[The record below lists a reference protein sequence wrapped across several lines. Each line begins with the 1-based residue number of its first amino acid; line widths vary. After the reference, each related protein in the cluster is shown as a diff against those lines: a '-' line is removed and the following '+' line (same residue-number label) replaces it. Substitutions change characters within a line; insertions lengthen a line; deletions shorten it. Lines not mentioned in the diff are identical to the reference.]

1 MRTLQVEKPQS
12 AGRQTAQEIFPP
24 TVGPGRI
31 EMPTHPAMPR
41 LHAGRLRFAPAP
53 ADDTDDAD
61 RPVGPARLS
70 CRRDW
75 IERVFEIGWVGLI
88 VACAAECAWRLL

>member
-1 MRTLQVEKPQS
+1 MIQLREKPGEVTPPVL
-12 AGRQTAQEIFPP
+12 GRE
-24 TVGPGRI
+24 RI
-31 EMPTHPAMPR
+31 EPPTHPAMPR

-75 IERVFEIGWVGLI
+75 IERAFEIGWVGLI